1 MLKQIAA
8 ISALSLAV
16 VLFIVSFEGAVDD
29 RDLGHAPS
37 IQTSALDEQTKNPLT
52 IQNLRNQVYD
62 GGDIEVVKKVSE
74 NSTFNSFVVKY
85 TSEGLT
91 EYALMN
97 VPHTIPVGGAP
108 VVVVNHGYIPPEE
121 YSTEISYKN
130 ISDYYARNG
139 FLVLKPDYRGHG
151 NSETDTTQS
160 TSVNRTSY
168 IVDVMNLISSI
179 KSIPEANASQVFLYG
194 HSMGGGVAL
203 EVLELSESILGAS
216 LWAPV
221 STDYPESILYFVK
234 LNRSDEYNSTSEQLS
249 NNFSS
254 DDYYSM
260 SAINFTNFIH
270 SPLIIHHGT
279 NDESVPYTWSENLDN
294 VLTQNSVEHT
304 FYTYKGENHNFTFG
318 AWSTLARRD
327 VEFFNSLL
335 PYR

>member
-1 MLKQIAA
+1 M
-8 ISALSLAV
+8 
-16 VLFIVSFEGAVDD
+16 
-29 RDLGHAPS
+29 
-37 IQTSALDEQTKNPLT
+37 T
-52 IQNLRNQVYD
+52 
-62 GGDIEVVKKVSE
+62 
-74 NSTFNSFVVKY
+74 
-85 TSEGLT
+85 
-91 EYALMN
+91 
-97 VPHTIPVGGAP
+97 
-108 VVVVNHGYIPPEE
+108 
-121 YSTEISYKN
+121 
-130 ISDYYARNG
+130 
-139 FLVLKPDYRGHG
+139 
-151 NSETDTTQS
+151 
-160 TSVNRTSY
+160 VNRTSY

-254 DDYYSM
+254 DDYYNM

-294 VLTQNSVEHT
+294 VLTQNGVEHA